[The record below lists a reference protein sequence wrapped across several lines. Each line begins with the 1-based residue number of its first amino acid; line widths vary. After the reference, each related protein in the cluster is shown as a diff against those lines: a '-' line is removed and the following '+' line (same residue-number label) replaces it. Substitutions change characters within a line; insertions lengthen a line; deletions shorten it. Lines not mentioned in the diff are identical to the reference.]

1 MPCQYGMATVT
12 IGMQVFIK
20 YCGRADIEAEKL
32 RSDINIRG
40 RVEEP

>member
-1 MPCQYGMATVT
+1 MPRWHGKVT

-40 RVEEP
+40 RLEEP